1 MKQFI
6 SNSLVSFILLLLSI
20 HINAQT
26 TQYIN
31 FGDIKNYSVDT
42 NDSPEGTP
50 GSTYEWSIWT
60 TDQTP
65 VEITTG
71 ASLIVTNQTNSRNS
85 ILINWNTTPA
95 GIYTLKVTETNN
107 GCIGTM
113 KEIAVNI
120 NTFVSP
126 TLIFDNSSICSNEIV
141 TFTISNAPANS
152 EISFTIL
159 GGTSTITSPVTV
171 DNNGQAIIPI
181 TASVDETQVILTLTS
196 ITLSN
201 GNVITLNE
209 SSSVDIRT
217 TVTSAI
223 NLD

>member
-1 MKQFI
+1 MNTI
-6 SNSLVSFILLLLSI
+6 TS
-20 HINAQT
+20 AQI

-42 NDSPEGTP
+42 EDSENGTLD
-50 GSTYEWSIWT
+50 STYEWSVWT
-60 TDQTP
+60 TDPTP
-65 VEITTG
+65 LEITTKS
-71 ASLIVTNQTNSRNS
+71 SLVVTNQTSSRNR
-85 ILINWNTTPA
+85 ITINWNTTPA
-95 GIYTLKVTETNN
+95 GIYRVKVIETNN

-120 NTFVSP
+120 NAFVSP
-126 TLIFDNSSICSNEIV
+126 TLVFDNSSICSNEIV

-152 EISFTIL
+152 EITFTIL
-159 GGTSTITSPVTV
+159 GGTSTITTPVTV

-201 GNVITLNE
+201 GNVIALNE
-209 SSSVDIRT
+209 SSSVDILT
-217 TVTSAI
+217 TVTSDI
-223 NLD
+223 NFD

>member
-6 SNSLVSFILLLLSI
+6 SKFIFFLLLLSMNT
-20 HINAQT
+20 NAQIM
-26 TQYIN
+26 QYIN

-42 NDSPEGTP
+42 NDSPDGTP

-60 TDQTP
+60 TETTP
-65 VEITTG
+65 TEITTG
-71 ASLIVTNQTNSRNS
+71 ANLIVTNQTSSQNR

-95 GIYTLKVTETNN
+95 GVYTVKVTETNN

-120 NTFVSP
+120 NEFTSP
-126 TLIFDNSSICSNEIV
+126 TLVFDNSSICSNEVV
-141 TFTISNAPANS
+141 TFTINNAPANS
-152 EISFTIL
+152 QITFTIL
-159 GGTSTITSPVTV
+159 GGTSTIPTPITV

-181 TASVDETQVILTLTS
+181 TANANEAQIILTLTS

-201 GNVITLNE
+201 GNVISLNE

-217 TVTSAI
+217 TITSDI
-223 NLD
+223 NFD

>member
-6 SNSLVSFILLLLSI
+6 SNSFILFTLLLFSI
-20 HINAQT
+20 HINAQI

-31 FGDIKNYSVDT
+31 FGDIRNYSVDT
-42 NDSPEGTP
+42 NDSPEGTL

-85 ILINWNTTPA
+85 ILINWNTTPT

-107 GCIGTM
+107 DCIGTM

-120 NTFVSP
+120 NAFVSP
-126 TLIFDNSSICSNEIV
+126 TLIFDNSSICSNEVV

-152 EISFTIL
+152 EITFTIS
-159 GGTSTITSPVTV
+159 GGTSTIATPVTV
-171 DNNGQAIIPI
+171 DNTGQAIIPV
-181 TASVDETQVILTLTS
+181 TASVDETQIILTLTS

-201 GNVITLNE
+201 GNVISLNE
-209 SSSVDIRT
+209 LSTVDIRT

-223 NLD
+223 NFD